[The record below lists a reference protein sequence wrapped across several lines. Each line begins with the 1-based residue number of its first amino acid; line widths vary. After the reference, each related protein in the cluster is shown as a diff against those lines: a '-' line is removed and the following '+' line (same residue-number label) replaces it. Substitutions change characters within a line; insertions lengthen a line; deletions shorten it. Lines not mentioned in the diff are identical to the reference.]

1 MKNLKDSASGIV
13 SFLRGVYT
21 RINKT
26 EVIENDLKNNHDI
39 IDRFSVFNVTEDIWT
54 MGIIIKKPVFKLNS

>member
-13 SFLRGVYT
+13 NFLRAVYT

-39 IDRFSVFNVTEDIWT
+39 IARFSVFNESET
-54 MGIIIKKPVFKLNS
+54 LL